1 MSRRKKGQECNADNS
16 HACLNEIE
24 GSFQTLLNA
33 KNQRKENSIKAAPH
47 PIIVVKNA
55 RVRARAEVRRHNAI
69 PVVCVYGDRDCS
81 CYPHCRPDPFNS
93 RGGREMIE
101 VFRSEVIRG

>member
-1 MSRRKKGQECNADNS
+1 MSRRIKGQEYSADNS

-33 KNQRKENSIKAAPH
+33 KSQRKGDSIEAALH

-55 RVRARAEVRRHNAI
+55 RVRARAEVSRYNAI
-69 PVVCVYGDRDCS
+69 PFVVCGDGNCN
-81 CYPHCRPDPFNS
+81 CYP
-93 RGGREMIE
+93 RGLSSGGPTTK
-101 VFRSEVIRG
+101 VFRG

>member
-33 KNQRKENSIKAAPH
+33 KNQRKGNSIEEALH

-55 RVRARAEVRRHNAI
+55 RVRARAEVSRYNAI
-69 PVVCVYGDRDCS
+69 PCVVC
-81 CYPHCRPDPFNS
+81 
-93 RGGREMIE
+93 GGRDYSCMYPPGGPDSTKSRVIE
-101 VFRSEVIRG
+101 DDILYKRQS